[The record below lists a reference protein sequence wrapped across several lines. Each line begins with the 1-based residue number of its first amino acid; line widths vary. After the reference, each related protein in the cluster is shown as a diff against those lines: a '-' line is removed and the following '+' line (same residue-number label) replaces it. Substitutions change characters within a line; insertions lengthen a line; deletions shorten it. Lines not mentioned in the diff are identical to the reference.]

1 MSVTSIGLWLIGWGS
16 FLVVA
21 TAFAAP
27 PDATLGLRFRS
38 RDTTLR
44 QRVVFAVQ
52 TTGLGLVAVG
62 SLAVALSQHLEWWLI
77 LATVL
82 AVAGAVDVLMAWP
95 LKRAWDEK
103 SEMAALMASS
113 GEMGKTAAAQHQA
126 EIGRR
131 CATWRWCLLHP
142 FNSES
147 WPGMSAE

>member
-16 FLVVA
+16 FLVVGGA
-21 TAFAAP
+21 LAAP
-27 PDATLGLRFRS
+27 PDATLGLRFKTRQ
-38 RDTTLR
+38 TTVR
-44 QRVVFAVQ
+44 QRAVFAIQ

-62 SLAVALSQHLEWWLI
+62 SLAVALSQRVEWWLI

-82 AVAGAVDVLMAWP
+82 VVLATLDVLLAWP

-103 SEMAALMASS
+103 AEMASLVAKT
-113 GEMGKTAAAQHQA
+113 GEMGRTAAAQRQA

-147 WPGMSAE
+147 WPGMKAD

>member
-21 TAFAAP
+21 AAFATP
-27 PDATLGLRFRS
+27 PDATLGLRFKS
-38 RDTTLR
+38 RETTLR
-44 QRVVFAVQ
+44 ERVVFAVQ

-62 SLAVALSQHLEWWLI
+62 SLVVALSQHLEWWLI
-77 LATVL
+77 VATVL
-82 AVAGAVDVLMAWP
+82 LVGGAVDVLMAWP
-95 LKRAWDEK
+95 LKRFWNEK
-103 SEMAALMASS
+103 SEMATLVADT
-113 GEMGKTAAAQHQA
+113 GEMGKTTAAQRQA

-147 WPGMSAE
+147 WPGMGAE